1 MDSNQPLDLK
11 PIQLALRT
19 RLCLMAATI
28 YTAQEMTEMQA
39 AETALKLEHAVD
51 RVLAESKT
59 TKGQQ

>member
-1 MDSNQPLDLK
+1 MEQPKDMK

-28 YTAQEMTEMQA
+28 YTAQEIEPEA
-39 AETALKLEHAVD
+39 AASLALRLEHAVD

-59 TKGQQ
+59 REVRA